1 MENLFLEASRRKL
14 RFETN
19 KGQLSTEDL
28 WDLNL
33 VSLDSLAKAVNKKLK
48 EDQEES
54 FITVRSKSN
63 TELNLKLEILVFIIR
78 TKQEEQEVAKN
89 RLAKQAELS
98 TLKELLAN
106 KKMQELSNLTSEE
119 IQAQIAALEA

>member
-28 WDLNL
+28 WDLSLTNL
-33 VSLDSLAKAVNKKLK
+33 DTLAKAVNKKLK
-48 EDQEES
+48 EDSEES
-54 FITVRSKSN
+54 FITVRSKTN

-78 TKQEEQEVAKN
+78 TKQEEQEAAKN

-98 TLKELLAN
+98 TLKELLVN

-119 IQAQIAALEA
+119 IQAKIAALEA

>member
-28 WDLNL
+28 WDLSLTNL
-33 VSLDSLAKAVNKKLK
+33 DTLAKAVNKKLK
-48 EDQEES
+48 EDSEES
-54 FITVRSKSN
+54 FITVRSKTN

-78 TKQEEQEVAKN
+78 TKQEEQEAAKN

>member
-28 WDLNL
+28 WDLSLTNL
-33 VSLDSLAKAVNKKLK
+33 DTLAKAVNKKLK
-48 EDQEES
+48 EDSEES
-54 FITVRSKSN
+54 FITVRSKTN

-78 TKQEEQEVAKN
+78 TKQEEQEAAKN

-106 KKMQELSNLTSEE
+106 KKMQELSNLTPEE
-119 IQAQIAALEA
+119 LQAKIAALEA